1 MISEDSMKKKPILL
15 IFMVTTLVSTTLPVM
30 AQDAHDSCEGDLVKI
45 AKPSENGEAPLTFC
59 VNPNLIERYSEL
71 GWETVPPSSSV
82 LAIISAKV
90 TSIAE
95 EVKKDAQ
102 TAIGILDEA
111 TEEAREKI
119 VEEAKEFVA
128 PQE

>member
-1 MISEDSMKKKPILL
+1 MTNEENMKKKFILL
-15 IFMVTTLVSTTLPVM
+15 IFMVTILALTTFPVM
-30 AQDAHDSCEGDLVKI
+30 SQGTQGSCKEGLVKI
-45 AKPSENGEAPLTFC
+45 AKPSGNDEAPLTFC
-59 VNPNLIERYSEL
+59 VNPNLIERFSEL
-71 GWETVPPSSSV
+71 GWEAVSPNSSV

-90 TSIAE
+90 TSIAD

-102 TAIGILDEA
+102 TAIEILDEA
-111 TEEAREKI
+111 TEETRGKI